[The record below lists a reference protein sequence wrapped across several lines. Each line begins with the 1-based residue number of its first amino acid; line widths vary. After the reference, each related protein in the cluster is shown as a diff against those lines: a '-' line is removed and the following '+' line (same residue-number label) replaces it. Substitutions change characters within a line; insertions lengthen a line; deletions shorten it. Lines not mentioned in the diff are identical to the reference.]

1 MIEIREMKAQDVP
14 QIAELERI
22 CFSDPWSAQSIATE
36 LDNSLSCWLVAA
48 DGEKVVGYVGS
59 QTVLDGSDMMNI
71 AVAPDFRREGL
82 AEALVNALID
92 CLRQRK
98 SRCLILEVRV
108 SNTPAID
115 GKPLICAETIAK
127 MKDGVVFVNTSRGN
141 NVDEAALLEAL
152 NSGKIRGAGLDVFAE
167 EPTPNK
173 ELYSHP
179 NVSCTP
185 HIGAATVEAQK
196 RIGAEIVDIIT
207 NF

>member
-71 AVAPDFRREGL
+71 AVAPDFRRKGL

-92 CLRQRK
+92 CLHQRK

-108 SNTPAID
+108 SNTPAITLYEKLGFVEIGRRKNYYRNPKED
-115 GKPLICAETIAK
+115 ALILRKEW
-127 MKDGVVFVNTSRGN
+127 VV
-141 NVDEAALLEAL
+141 
-152 NSGKIRGAGLDVFAE
+152 
-167 EPTPNK
+167 
-173 ELYSHP
+173 
-179 NVSCTP
+179 
-185 HIGAATVEAQK
+185 
-196 RIGAEIVDIIT
+196 
-207 NF
+207 

>member
-22 CFSDPWSAQSIATE
+22 CFNDPWSAQSIATE
-36 LDNSLSCWLVAA
+36 LDNSLSCWLVAT

-71 AVAPDFRREGL
+71 AVAPDFRRKGL

-108 SNTPAID
+108 SNTPAITLYEKLGFVEIGRRKNYYRNPKED
-115 GKPLICAETIAK
+115 ALILRKEW
-127 MKDGVVFVNTSRGN
+127 VV
-141 NVDEAALLEAL
+141 
-152 NSGKIRGAGLDVFAE
+152 
-167 EPTPNK
+167 
-173 ELYSHP
+173 
-179 NVSCTP
+179 
-185 HIGAATVEAQK
+185 
-196 RIGAEIVDIIT
+196 
-207 NF
+207 

>member
-36 LDNSLSCWLVAA
+36 LDNSLSFWLVAA

-71 AVAPDFRREGL
+71 AVAPDFRRKGL

-108 SNTPAID
+108 SNTPAITLYEKLGFVEIGRRKNYYRNPKED
-115 GKPLICAETIAK
+115 ALILRKEW
-127 MKDGVVFVNTSRGN
+127 VV
-141 NVDEAALLEAL
+141 
-152 NSGKIRGAGLDVFAE
+152 
-167 EPTPNK
+167 
-173 ELYSHP
+173 
-179 NVSCTP
+179 
-185 HIGAATVEAQK
+185 
-196 RIGAEIVDIIT
+196 
-207 NF
+207 

>member
-108 SNTPAID
+108 SNTPAITLYEKLGFVEIGRRKNYYRNPKED
-115 GKPLICAETIAK
+115 ALILRKEW
-127 MKDGVVFVNTSRGN
+127 VV
-141 NVDEAALLEAL
+141 
-152 NSGKIRGAGLDVFAE
+152 
-167 EPTPNK
+167 
-173 ELYSHP
+173 
-179 NVSCTP
+179 
-185 HIGAATVEAQK
+185 
-196 RIGAEIVDIIT
+196 
-207 NF
+207 

>member
-71 AVAPDFRREGL
+71 AVAPDFRRKGL

-108 SNTPAID
+108 SNTPAITLY
-115 GKPLICAETIAK
+115 GKLGFVEIGRRKNYYRNPKEDALILRKEW
-127 MKDGVVFVNTSRGN
+127 VV
-141 NVDEAALLEAL
+141 
-152 NSGKIRGAGLDVFAE
+152 
-167 EPTPNK
+167 
-173 ELYSHP
+173 
-179 NVSCTP
+179 
-185 HIGAATVEAQK
+185 
-196 RIGAEIVDIIT
+196 
-207 NF
+207 